1 MNNRECIDIYKL
13 TKINLSGF
21 IAVIINVIK
30 SKILFCYNWQGSH
43 IIFTTFKYK
52 LRGGFLLGMIFMVEC
67 PQIVK
72 PVTYHR

>member
-43 IIFTTFKYK
+43 IIFTTLSTNYEEAFYW
-52 LRGGFLLGMIFMVEC
+52 E
-67 PQIVK
+67 
-72 PVTYHR
+72 